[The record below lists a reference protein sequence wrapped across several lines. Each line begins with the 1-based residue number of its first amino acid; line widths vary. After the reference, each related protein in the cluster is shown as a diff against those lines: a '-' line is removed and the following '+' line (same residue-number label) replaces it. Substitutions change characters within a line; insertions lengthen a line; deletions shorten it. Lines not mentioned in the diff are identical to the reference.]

1 LAVVTADSTE
11 RQRLLDEGEAIIR
24 SGSGAHGQL
33 YFYRDA
39 IEATLAASDWAEAL
53 RYAQALEEYTHE
65 EPLPWSDLFIARARL
80 LAAVGIGQG
89 GDALCR
95 ALTDNLAEIDRVGLR
110 PFRAR
115 VARAL
120 KHLQQGK
127 PTGEVLD

>member
-1 LAVVTADSTE
+1 M
-11 RQRLLDEGEAIIR
+11 
-24 SGSGAHGQL
+24 
-33 YFYRDA
+33 
-39 IEATLAASDWAEAL
+39 EATLAASDWAEAL

-80 LAAVGIGQG
+80 LAAVGTGQG

-115 VARAL
+115 VAQAL

-127 PTGEVLD
+127 PTGEVLH